1 MKSNFALGT
10 EIFNFFFLYKKIII
24 KINKYNLKNFSNFDF
39 PILILIYLLNFLPL
53 IILYFLDMYIIRFR
67 LLEDLEI
74 DSNIF
79 ILFVIDILKFKI

>member
-1 MKSNFALGT
+1 M
-10 EIFNFFFLYKKIII
+10 
-24 KINKYNLKNFSNFDF
+24 
-39 PILILIYLLNFLPL
+39 IYLLNFLPL

-79 ILFVIDILKFKI
+79 IIFVIDILKFKI